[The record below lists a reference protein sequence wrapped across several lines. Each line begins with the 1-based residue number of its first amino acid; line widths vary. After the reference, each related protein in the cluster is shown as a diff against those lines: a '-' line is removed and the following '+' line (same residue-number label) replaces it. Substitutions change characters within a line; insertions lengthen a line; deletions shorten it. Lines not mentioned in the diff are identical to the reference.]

1 MTAVNK
7 TVNKTADETSV
18 GSTIAK
24 VGTPGQKARSG
35 RLVQGLVRRPSL
47 GMLVIL

>member
-7 TVNKTADETSV
+7 TVNKTANKTADQTSV

-24 VGTPGQKARSG
+24 VGAPGRKARSG
-35 RLVQGLVRRPSL
+35 RLV
-47 GMLVIL
+47 